1 MEHRGFSRE
10 VLAAWVVA
18 VVAVAIGL
26 VLLAFDEP
34 QGEARVV
41 LPVHES
47 PVAPGDDGV
56 FVRNGAR
63 WSPPHSGSST
73 APATPPDRR

>member
-18 VVAVAIGL
+18 VVAIAIGL

-41 LPVHES
+41 LPVNE
-47 PVAPGDDGV
+47 PPAAAADDGT
-56 FVRNGAR
+56 FVRNGSS
-63 WSPPHSGSST
+63 WSPPQSGSST
-73 APATPPDRR
+73 APATPPYRR

>member
-1 MEHRGFSRE
+1 MENRGFSRE

-18 VVAVAIGL
+18 LVAIAIGL

-41 LPVHES
+41 LPVHEL
-47 PVAPGDDGV
+47 PVTPGDDGV
-56 FVRNGAR
+56 FVRNGSS
-63 WSPPHSGSST
+63 WSLPQSGSSA
-73 APATPPDRR
+73 APATPPDPR